1 MSITIQLNT
10 PIQAHGEEVS
20 KLTLREPTTEDIIDL
35 GMPMLI
41 VIGAD
46 GKSTGIEMRQPVIAA
61 YISRLAAVP
70 MSSVKSL
77 KPRDFSAVSAGVVG
91 FFGDEEAGKTK
102 QV

>member
-1 MSITIQLNT
+1 MSLTIQLKSL
-10 PIQAHGEEVS
+10 IQAHGEEVS
-20 KLTLREPTTEDIIDL
+20 QLTLREPTTEDIIDL
-35 GMPMLI
+35 GTPMLI

-61 YISRLAAVP
+61 YISRLGAIP

-77 KPRDFSAVSAGVVG
+77 KPRDFSAVSASVMS
-91 FFGDEEAGKTK
+91 FFGDGEGGETK

>member
-1 MSITIQLNT
+1 MSTVIELKT

-20 KLTLREPTTEDIIDL
+20 KVTLREPTTEDIIDL

-41 VIGAD
+41 VIGGD

-61 YISRLAAVP
+61 YISRLGAIP

-77 KPRDFSAVSAGVVG
+77 KPRDFSAVSAGVMG
-91 FFGDEEAGKTK
+91 FFGDSEDG
-102 QV
+102 